1 MKNYGYRNVRKHINI
16 MGSDKYVTLEISLKF
31 DSMDKMKITSSES
44 KDILGRSGKGLITY
58 LGLKAKAS
66 LNKYKKSRYSI
77 GIVSMKNPSEII
89 RVFEKLT
96 YKSYERRREA
106 QTWAHRQLLL
116 PNKADCEVYDH
127 K

>member
-106 QTWAHRQLLL
+106 QT
-116 PNKADCEVYDH
+116 
-127 K
+127 